1 MPIWLRAGELPGLG
15 AQAGHVEGR
24 VWLLHRPRP
33 DRDRAVLVIAAEPA
47 ERPRLGPGAANQMQR
62 LGEALARL
70 RRIDVVGHV
79 FVRCAAHHAGYHPPA
94 GHRVEH
100 RQLFGDPHRVQDR
113 QRRPQDRDLGTAD
126 DLAQRTRHDHRVW
139 GQREARIMVL
149 GNRHPVEAE
158 FVGATELIEGGL
170 HRPHGRIPRII
181 FARERPDVVGC
192 GTHVARGAEE

>member
-1 MPIWLRAGELPGLG
+1 MPATR
-15 AQAGHVEGR
+15 
-24 VWLLHRPRP
+24 RPP
-33 DRDRAVLVIAAEPA
+33 DIVSSIANSSAT
-47 ERPRLGPGAANQMQR
+47 RTGFM
-62 LGEALARL
+62 
-70 RRIDVVGHV
+70 
-79 FVRCAAHHAGYHPPA
+79 
-94 GHRVEH
+94 
-100 RQLFGDPHRVQDR
+100 DR
-113 QRRPQDRDLGTAD
+113 QGRSQDRDLGAAD